1 MPNDQEVGDSRWSG
15 YVKYEDELAQKACNE
30 RWTKSISRQM
40 ATFNVRILSIL
51 TIQSTT
57 KATIKNRRKGKVEI
71 TGKAMKCDDENNN
84 DDDGVDGLGGWP
96 EGMGYVWVR
105 RQADNGNGGCS
116 SGADLLDR
124 TLRRFGCLPDRR
136 AP

>member
-71 TGKAMKCDDENNN
+71 TGKAMKCTMRTIMMMMALTDW
-84 DDDGVDGLGGWP
+84 GDGLR
-96 EGMGYVWVR
+96 VW
-105 RQADNGNGGCS
+105 DM
-116 SGADLLDR
+116 SG
-124 TLRRFGCLPDRR
+124 
-136 AP
+136 